1 MSIWS
6 YGGGGIWVE
15 ALTKSS
21 LEKHVQSLQIKYSG
35 FMNLIYSFILKVEMV
50 EVFDWIILCWNGPSA
65 TSNRSPG
72 VQFHIAL
79 PLLMRL

>member
-35 FMNLIYSFILKVEMV
+35 FMNLIYSFILKVELV
-50 EVFDWIILCWNGPSA
+50 EVFDLLRVIEVREYSFI
-65 TSNRSPG
+65 SPY
-72 VQFHIAL
+72 HY
-79 PLLMRL
+79 